1 MTTGDT
7 MSNLYDPNLDSK
19 QPFLKNNISA
29 AGSSTGVCG
38 AGGHNG
44 NASNGNNTAFSNG
57 LNDGSGAP
65 KLNNRLDDYQSL
77 QSTVAKLRVW
87 LFAITGV
94 AIAGFVILIIVVTCL
109 YATLNYDLTH
119 HNHKPKIGEQM
130 AAILERE
137 ELCVPCEDFL
147 TGPSPQEL
155 SKLNRFTM
163 KDTDTGGRDCCVDQP
178 LELLELLKLHI
189 EKRFRQEMAKGTMNR
204 WDKLSRQDAPSNNS
218 KVLKPAAHLMYINQD
233 MTNVAQVHGRQYTI
247 GKWLHD
253 DDIAFTYQIDYRH
266 GRLVIPE
273 DGHYYIYSQI
283 SFIEMFDVQNNE
295 AYGSRNGPEGPSLS
309 HYLYRYNILYHN
321 GGEEKLAQNSITKC
335 WGQSK
340 TFGEYTSNLGAVF
353 YLRNADEIFIKVSN
367 ISMISSDPK
376 LSYFG
381 LFKV

>member
-1 MTTGDT
+1 
-7 MSNLYDPNLDSK
+7 
-19 QPFLKNNISA
+19 
-29 AGSSTGVCG
+29 
-38 AGGHNG
+38 
-44 NASNGNNTAFSNG
+44 
-57 LNDGSGAP
+57 
-65 KLNNRLDDYQSL
+65 
-77 QSTVAKLRVW
+77 
-87 LFAITGV
+87 
-94 AIAGFVILIIVVTCL
+94 
-109 YATLNYDLTH
+109 
-119 HNHKPKIGEQM
+119 
-130 AAILERE
+130 
-137 ELCVPCEDFL
+137 
-147 TGPSPQEL
+147 
-155 SKLNRFTM
+155 
-163 KDTDTGGRDCCVDQP
+163 
-178 LELLELLKLHI
+178 
-189 EKRFRQEMAKGTMNR
+189 TMNR